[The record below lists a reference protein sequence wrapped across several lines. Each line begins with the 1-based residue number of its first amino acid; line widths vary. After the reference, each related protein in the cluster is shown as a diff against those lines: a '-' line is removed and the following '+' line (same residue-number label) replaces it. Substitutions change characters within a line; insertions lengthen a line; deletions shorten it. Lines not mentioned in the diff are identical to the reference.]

1 MGIDVLESAEVVE
14 SAQVHQQNNQN
25 DQTTTENDNAVEDEE
40 EEMDGIED
48 VEDDDDDDD
57 EEENAALAERE
68 RVLNESWEKKQAE
81 IKDFEEFSKI
91 EEDAINK
98 SRSEREGRKEGK
110 KKRKSSGPGTGN
122 KAEEINTSATS
133 ATK

>member
-1 MGIDVLESAEVVE
+1 
-14 SAQVHQQNNQN
+14 
-25 DQTTTENDNAVEDEE
+25 
-40 EEMDGIED
+40 
-48 VEDDDDDDD
+48 
-57 EEENAALAERE
+57 
-68 RVLNESWEKKQAE
+68 VLNESWEKKQAE

-98 SRSEREGRKEGK
+98 SRIEREGRKEGK

-133 ATK
+133 ATKSPPKSKRRLTRASSTGLIIKVDSNANGKKTNK

>member
-1 MGIDVLESAEVVE
+1 MG
-14 SAQVHQQNNQN
+14 
-25 DQTTTENDNAVEDEE
+25 
-40 EEMDGIED
+40 DGIED
-48 VEDDDDDDD
+48 FADDDDDD
-57 EEENAALAERE
+57 EESNNNAENESDEDDEEEDADLLERE

-81 IKDFEEFSKI
+81 IKDFEDLSKI

-98 SRSEREGRKEGK
+98 SRIEREGRKEGK

>member
-1 MGIDVLESAEVVE
+1 MG
-14 SAQVHQQNNQN
+14 
-25 DQTTTENDNAVEDEE
+25 NDNAVEDEE

-48 VEDDDDDDD
+48 VEDDDDDDEEESNNNAENESGEDDD
-57 EEENAALAERE
+57 EEEDAALAERE

-110 KKRKSSGPGTGN
+110 KK
-122 KAEEINTSATS
+122 
-133 ATK
+133 